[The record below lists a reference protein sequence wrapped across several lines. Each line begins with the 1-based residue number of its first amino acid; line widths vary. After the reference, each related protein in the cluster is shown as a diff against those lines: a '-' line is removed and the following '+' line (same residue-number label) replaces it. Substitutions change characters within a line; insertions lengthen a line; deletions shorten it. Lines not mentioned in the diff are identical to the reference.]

1 MNLFFLLFI
10 ISRSFFNKKKML
22 LQQLY
27 NTPKFVNPNIS
38 VLNQN
43 STTISSFEIQRFI
56 EKIKEQKIID
66 EINWDSGEIEWEL

>member
-1 MNLFFLLFI
+1 MNLYFLFI
-10 ISRSFFNKKKML
+10 LSRYFFNEKRIL

-27 NTPKFVNPNIS
+27 NIPKYLNPNIS
-38 VLNQN
+38 VQNQN
-43 STTISSFEIQRFI
+43 LTTISSFEIQSFI